1 MSNRNANTVTANI
14 DFDNI
19 LNDLRSFLSYQKE
32 FSDYDFKG
40 SGLSVLLNALAYNT
54 HYNLVYD
61 NMALNESFLDSAVK
75 RGSVVSHAS
84 MLGYVPRSA
93 KASTAKVNVT
103 VTLNNS
109 NNVDILTIGAN
120 SLFTASLN
128 GKTYKFYTNSV
139 HNANRN
145 SNGTYEFTDVELVEG
160 VLYSLEQVYRG
171 SYYETFKLK
180 GNNIDTSTITVKVR
194 ENEDSTN
201 EVVYTRAENILQ
213 IDNESTVYFL
223 KESPDGTYEIQF
235 GTGMLGKSL
244 VTGNVVNIQYFTCS
258 ADEPNGI
265 GVFTYQG
272 DMPSG
277 AVVKV
282 SCTERANGGMT
293 AESIDEIRNN
303 APRNFSTQNRCIT
316 TEDYKTVVL
325 SHFSNAKS
333 VKAWGG
339 QDETPPQYGKVFI
352 SVIPKGDSP
361 TLSDSEKEN
370 ILTNIINPRKPL
382 TTAVEVV
389 DASLI
394 RLKLTSTVYYK
405 KNSTTYNKS
414 DIENVVR
421 NTILKFGDDNL
432 GNFGDMFRFSKLSA
446 NIDNSDKSILNNST
460 RVELVVD
467 ITPKFGSEE
476 TYSINISNPIYRSE
490 SPLESV
496 ISSGFYHYTLPNR
509 VCYIDDDPTTG
520 TLRLFTKS
528 DTNEKVI
535 LKSIGTIDYQRG
547 TLVIQDLNI
556 ISLVGS
562 ELTFR
567 VKPLSNDVSSS
578 RSQFIKIDESLLDI
592 NVVEN
597 SGSDNFSHVAI
608 Q

>member
-14 DFDNI
+14 DFDKI
-19 LNDLRSFLSYQKE
+19 LGDLRNYLSYQKE

-93 KASTAKVNVT
+93 KASSAKVNIL
-103 VTLNNS
+103 VTLSNS
-109 NNVDILTIGAN
+109 SITDILTIGSNA
-120 SLFTASLN
+120 LFSASLN
-128 GKTYKFYTNSV
+128 GKTYKFYTTSE
-139 HNANRN
+139 HNAVRGKNN
-145 SNGTYEFTDVELVEG
+145 TFEFTDVELREG
-160 VLYSLEQVYRG
+160 VLYNLKQVYRG

-180 GNNIDTSTITVKVR
+180 GDNIDTSTITVKVR

-223 KESPDGTYEIQF
+223 KESPDGSYEIQF

-244 VTGNVVNIQYFTCS
+244 VTGNVVEISYFTCS

-265 GVFTYQG
+265 GVFSYQG
-272 DMPSG
+272 NMPSG

-282 SCTERANGGMT
+282 TCTERAGGGT
-293 AESIDEIRNN
+293 GAESIDEIRHN

-316 TEDYKTVVL
+316 AEDYKTVIL
-325 SHFSNAKS
+325 SHFPNAKS

-339 QDETPPQYGKVFI
+339 QDEVPPQYGKVFI

-382 TTAVEVV
+382 TTAVEIV

-394 RLKLTSTVYYK
+394 RLKLITTVYYK
-405 KNSTTYNKS
+405 KNSTTFNKS

-421 NTILKFGDDNL
+421 NTITQFGEDNL

-446 NIDNSDKSILNNST
+446 QIDNSDKSILNNST
-460 RVELVVD
+460 RVELIVD
-467 ITPKFGSEE
+467 VTPKFGSEE
-476 TYSINISNPIYRSE
+476 TYTVNSSNPIYRSE
-490 SPLESV
+490 SPMESV
-496 ISSGFYHYTLPNR
+496 ISSGFYHYSLPNR

-520 TLRLFTKS
+520 VMRLFTKS
-528 DTNEKVI
+528 DTNEKII
-535 LKSIGTIDYQRG
+535 LKSVGTIDYQRG
-547 TLVIQDLNI
+547 TITIRDLNI
-556 ISLVGS
+556 LSLVGD
-562 ELTFR
+562 EFYFR
-567 VKPLSNDVSSS
+567 IKPLSNNVSSS
-578 RSQFIKIDESLLDI
+578 RSQFIKIDKNLLTVD
-592 NVVEN
+592 VVEN
-597 SGSDNFSHVAI
+597 SSSDNFSHVAI

>member
-14 DFDNI
+14 DFDDI
-19 LNDLRSFLSYQKE
+19 LTDLRSFLSYQKE

-93 KASTAKVNVT
+93 KSATAKINVL

-109 NNVDILTIGAN
+109 STSDILTIGAN
-120 SLFTASLN
+120 SPFTASLN
-128 GKTYKFYTNSV
+128 GKTYKFYTTAD
-139 HNANRN
+139 HNAKRS
-145 SNGTYEFTDVELVEG
+145 SNGTYEFNDVEIAEG
-160 VLYSLEQVYRG
+160 VLYNLEQVYNG

-180 GNNIDTSTITVKVR
+180 GKNIDTSSIKVEVR
-194 ENEDSTN
+194 ENVDSNRVT
-201 EVVYTRAENILQ
+201 VYTRAENILQ

-223 KESPDGTYEIQF
+223 KETPDGSYEIQF
-235 GTGMLGKSL
+235 GTGMLGKPL
-244 VTGNVVNIQYFTCS
+244 VTGNVVRIRYLTCS
-258 ADEPNGI
+258 ANEPNGI

-277 AVVKV
+277 AIVKV
-282 SCTERANGGMT
+282 SCAERASGGTT

-303 APRNFSTQNRCIT
+303 APRNFATQNRCIT
-316 TEDYKTVVL
+316 AEDYKTVVL

-339 QDETPPQYGKVFI
+339 QDEVPPQYGKVFI
-352 SVIPKGDSP
+352 SVIPKGDRAN
-361 TLSDSEKEN
+361 LSDLEKET
-370 ILTNIINPRKPL
+370 ILSDIINPRKPL
-382 TTAVEVV
+382 TTAVEIV
-389 DASLI
+389 DASMI
-394 RLKLTSTVYYK
+394 RLKLSTTVYYK

-421 NTILKFGDDNL
+421 NTIMNFGEQNL
-432 GNFGDMFRFSKLSA
+432 GNFGDMFRFSKLSSE
-446 NIDNSDKSILNNST
+446 IDKADKSILNNST
-460 RVELVVD
+460 RVELLVD
-467 ITPKFGSEE
+467 VTPTFGLEE
-476 TYSINISNPIYRSE
+476 TYTINISNPIYRSE
-490 SPLESV
+490 SPMESV
-496 ISSGFYHYTLPNR
+496 ISSGFYHHNLPNR

-520 TLRLFTKS
+520 VLRLFTKS
-528 DTNEKVI
+528 DTNEKII
-535 LKSIGTIDYQRG
+535 LKSIGTVNYQTG
-547 TLVIQDLNI
+547 TITVQDLNI
-556 ISLVGS
+556 ISLVGG
-562 ELTFR
+562 EFYFR

-578 RSQFIKIDESLLDI
+578 HSQFIKIDEKLLDI
-592 NVVEN
+592 DVVEN

>member
-1 MSNRNANTVTANI
+1 M
-14 DFDNI
+14 
-19 LNDLRSFLSYQKE
+19 
-32 FSDYDFKG
+32 
-40 SGLSVLLNALAYNT
+40 
-54 HYNLVYD
+54 
-61 NMALNESFLDSAVK
+61 
-75 RGSVVSHAS
+75 
-84 MLGYVPRSA
+84 
-93 KASTAKVNVT
+93 
-103 VTLNNS
+103 
-109 NNVDILTIGAN
+109 
-120 SLFTASLN
+120 
-128 GKTYKFYTNSV
+128 
-139 HNANRN
+139 
-145 SNGTYEFTDVELVEG
+145 
-160 VLYSLEQVYRG
+160 YRG

>member
-14 DFDNI
+14 DFDTI
-19 LNDLRSFLSYQKE
+19 LTDLRSYLSYQKE

-93 KASTAKVNVT
+93 KSATAKINVL
-103 VTLNNS
+103 VTLSNS
-109 NNVDILTIGAN
+109 SVSDILTIGAN

-128 GKTYKFYTNSV
+128 GKTYKFYTTAD
-139 HNANRN
+139 HNAKRN
-145 SNGTYEFTDVELVEG
+145 PNGTYEFNDVEITEG
-160 VLYSLEQVYRG
+160 VLYNLEQVYRG

-180 GNNIDTSTITVKVR
+180 GNNIDTSSIKVEVR
-194 ENEDSTN
+194 ENVDSNRVT
-201 EVVYTRAENILQ
+201 VYTRAENILQ

-223 KESPDGTYEIQF
+223 KETPDGSYEIQF

-244 VTGNVVNIQYFTCS
+244 VTGNVVSIRYLTCS

-277 AVVKV
+277 AIVKV
-282 SCTERANGGMT
+282 SCTERASGGT
-293 AESIDEIRNN
+293 VAESVDEIRNN
-303 APRNFSTQNRCIT
+303 APRNFATQNRCIT
-316 TEDYKTVVL
+316 AEDYKTVVL
-325 SHFSNAKS
+325 SHFPNAKS

-339 QDETPPQYGKVFI
+339 QDEVPPQYGKVFI
-352 SVIPKGDSP
+352 SVIPKGDRAN
-361 TLSDSEKEN
+361 LSDLEKEN
-370 ILTNIINPRKPL
+370 ILSNIINPRKPL
-382 TTAVEVV
+382 TTAVEIV
-389 DASLI
+389 DASMI

-421 NTILKFGDDNL
+421 NTIVNFGEQNL
-432 GNFGDMFRFSKLSA
+432 GNFGDMFRFSKMSA
-446 NIDNSDKSILNNST
+446 EIDKADKSILNNST
-460 RVELVVD
+460 RVELIVD
-467 ITPKFGSEE
+467 VAPTFGLEE
-476 TYSINISNPIYRSE
+476 TYTINISNPIYRSE
-490 SPLESV
+490 SPMESV
-496 ISSGFYHYTLPNR
+496 ISSGFYHHSLPNR

-520 TLRLFTKS
+520 VLRLFTKS
-528 DTNEKVI
+528 DTNEKII
-535 LKSIGTIDYQRG
+535 LKSVGTVDYQTGTII
-547 TLVIQDLNI
+547 VQDLNI
-556 ISLVGS
+556 ISLVGG
-562 ELTFR
+562 EFYFR

-578 RSQFIKIDESLLDI
+578 RSQFIKIDEKLLDI
-592 NVVEN
+592 DVVEN